1 MECGAEDL
9 LIYFRVN
16 AHEFHTE
23 SAWLHMKPSLFSALP
38 CNSMLDKHSPPPVW
52 LAAQF
57 KCLHTSH
64 NTITRQHAHTRIGI
78 IKVMTRAHTHTHTSA
93 CAHDTCRQTTYSDII
108 ESMSHNV
115 HASHEAAYARA
126 QTQHTHTHTHNAHNK
141 HVTRADIIEHLTCEQ
156 GKNCAMSI
164 GCGLSCP
171 QSARVGTHKTNACT
185 MSTTSSRFDPKT
197 QFTAVPFV

>member
-1 MECGAEDL
+1 MCVCSVANGQSGLTQLAHRQGTGVRALDWPMAHFCIVSPVFCLTLFFHARSCTGTSMECGAEDL
-9 LIYFRVN
+9 LIYFCVN

-78 IKVMTRAHTHTHTSA
+78 IKVTARAHTHTHTHTQ
-93 CAHDTCRQTTYSDII
+93 AH
-108 ESMSHNV
+108 V
-115 HASHEAAYARA
+115 HM
-126 QTQHTHTHTHNAHNK
+126 THVGKQRT
-141 HVTRADIIEHLTCEQ
+141 VT
-156 GKNCAMSI
+156 
-164 GCGLSCP
+164 
-171 QSARVGTHKTNACT
+171 
-185 MSTTSSRFDPKT
+185 
-197 QFTAVPFV
+197 